1 MNRKHQLKFK
11 NLKLKSNFRFP
22 RPGPSSSILN
32 LRENKN
38 ARIRDWILVTLL
50 WASQKTSHHAVF
62 KKKTRSEF
70 FQTQQLN
77 ANLNKREQNLP
88 FTFLNI
94 LELP

>member
-38 ARIRDWILVTLL
+38 ARIRDWILITLL
-50 WASQKTSHHAVF
+50 WPAKKPAITRFFRKKHEVNFF
-62 KKKTRSEF
+62 KPS
-70 FQTQQLN
+70 N
-77 ANLNKREQNLP
+77 
-88 FTFLNI
+88 
-94 LELP
+94 